1 MKDEI
6 KVIEIGEWEPFEE
19 STSTYRRSL
28 RKKLENFKAASEEVT
43 NEVDR
48 LSFRIDKLEQIVYA
62 MLNAQGLYAKHEDE
76 KDPYVE
82 GRYKMSLQTRLDR
95 SKK

>member
-1 MKDEI
+1 MKDYI
-6 KVIEIGEWEPFEE
+6 KVIEIGEWQPTEDFF
-19 STSTYRRSL
+19 SSHRRAL
-28 RKKLENFKAASEEVT
+28 KEKLENFKNASEEVT
-43 NEVDR
+43 NEIDS

-76 KDPYVE
+76 RDPYVE
-82 GRYKMSLQTRLDR
+82 GRYKMSLQTRPDR